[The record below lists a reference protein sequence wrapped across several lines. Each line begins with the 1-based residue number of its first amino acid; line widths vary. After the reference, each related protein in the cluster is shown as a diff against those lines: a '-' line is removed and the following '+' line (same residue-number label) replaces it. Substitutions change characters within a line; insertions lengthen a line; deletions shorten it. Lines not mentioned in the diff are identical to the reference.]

1 MAFASDKGRQG
12 AAGVS
17 TGGYSIDNSLRF
29 NDDDSAYLSRTPS
42 SAGNRKTWTWSGWL
56 KFGNIKTADY
66 PKVIAWGTGGTE
78 LSFYFNGN
86 NLQVYEWSSGA
97 YQFNLVTDA
106 IYRDPSAWYHLVVAF
121 DTTQSTASN
130 RIKIY
135 INGSQVTS
143 FSTET
148 YPSEDFNTL
157 LNSSTVM
164 QLGVQSGAG
173 DYYDGYLAEVHFI
186 DGQALDHTSFGETGT
201 YGEWKPI
208 EVTGMTYGT
217 NGFYLD
223 FGNTGDKHTITV
235 QGDVQHTTSPKKIG
249 DSSIHFL
256 HNGGTAD
263 ILKLSSYPSDLVFS
277 GDFTY
282 EFWAYKDDTSS
293 SGAVFG
299 NNESGYG
306 VPCQWRMMSTG
317 NMSIHMN
324 GSSTWSMASGF
335 GTSTSYTASVWQHW
349 ALVRSGSTI
358 TLYRDGV
365 SQATTTSSQ
374 AQTLQGSSTFVIGG
388 SQGSDYYNGH
398 LDEIRISNT
407 ARYTSGFTP
416 STTAFTDDANTML
429 LIHSDTTV
437 FESTTFTDDSG
448 VVGGLGTDAS
458 SNTNNWTVNNLQP
471 TDQMLDSPTNNFCTW
486 NPGLS
491 YYPGY
496 NSIFSEGNLKGG
508 RSDNGCVFGSIL
520 MTTGKWY
527 AEMYF
532 QDDAVAADA
541 SNMAALF
548 SVDTATNISN
558 STFNSGISYRD
569 TGDKVVDGTNTS
581 YGASYSIGDII
592 GIAVDVDTGNVTFYK
607 NNTSQGSISLGAG
620 DDHVF
625 ACGGF
630 GSSWSWVANFGQ
642 DSSFAGNDTT
652 TAGPYTDGGG
662 IGDFFYEPPSGYLAL
677 CTQNLPDPAVIP
689 SEHFNTVTYAG
700 NSSSQSITG
709 VGFQPDFLWIK
720 ARNDIRSN
728 TIWDAVRGINH
739 QLYSDTISGGDS
751 SDLASFD
758 SDGFSFSS
766 TTNHNYNNSANTYVA
781 WNWNCPTTFSGN
793 TDGSITSSGRT
804 NTDAGMSIFTYT
816 GTQANATVGH
826 GLGSIPEMVIFKTLD
841 ADNWAVYH
849 KKTTATGRMRLNLDA
864 AVNTDSEFWQNTEPT
879 SSLITLGFNHST
891 NATSGIIAYAFRSIE
906 GYSKVGAYI
915 GNGITD
921 GAFVYTG
928 FRPAYV
934 MIKRASAGDWYIWN
948 NKTDGY
954 NVDNNHLRANYSSA
968 ENTDDDVDLLSNGFK
983 WRTTNTGKNAS
994 GVTILYLAFAEQP
1007 FKHSNAR

>member
-1 MAFASDKGRQG
+1 MAFTADKVRQG
-12 AAGVS
+12 VQQAAA
-17 TGGYSIDNSLRF
+17 GGYSVDNSLRF
-29 NDDDSAYLSRTPS
+29 NDDDSAYLSWTPS
-42 SAGNRKTWTWSGWL
+42 SAGNRKTWTWSGWV
-56 KFGNIKTADY
+56 KRGNITLGGINHQTLFSSGTSNAQIRWSSTADR
-66 PKVIAWGTGGTE
+66 IDIILGGGFA
-78 LSFYFNGN
+78 LYAKAV
-86 NLQVYEWSSGA
+86 QRDCSS
-97 YQFNLVTDA
+97 
-106 IYRDPSAWYHLVVAF
+106 WYHIIVSF
-121 DTTQSTASN
+121 DTTQATNTDRVKIYFNGELADRTWTNHPSQNTNWGINNTEVHNLSRSAYDSN
-130 RIKIY
+130 RH
-135 INGSQVTS
+135 
-143 FSTET
+143 
-148 YPSEDFNTL
+148 L
-157 LNSSTVM
+157 
-164 QLGVQSGAG
+164 
-173 DYYDGYLAEVHFI
+173 DGYLAEVHFI
-186 DGQALDHTSFGETGT
+186 DGQALDPTSFGETGT

-223 FGNTGDKHTITV
+223 FSN
-235 QGDVQHTTSPKKIG
+235 
-249 DSSIHFL
+249 
-256 HNGGTAD
+256 
-263 ILKLSSYPSDLVFS
+263 
-277 GDFTY
+277 
-282 EFWAYKDDTSS
+282 
-293 SGAVFG
+293 
-299 NNESGYG
+299 
-306 VPCQWRMMSTG
+306 
-317 NMSIHMN
+317 
-324 GSSTWSMASGF
+324 
-335 GTSTSYTASVWQHW
+335 
-349 ALVRSGSTI
+349 SGS
-358 TLYRDGV
+358 
-365 SQATTTSSQ
+365 
-374 AQTLQGSSTFVIGG
+374 
-388 SQGSDYYNGH
+388 
-398 LDEIRISNT
+398 
-407 ARYTSGFTP
+407 
-416 STTAFTDDANTML
+416 
-429 LIHSDTTV
+429 
-437 FESTTFTDDSG
+437 
-448 VVGGLGTDAS
+448 LGTDAS